1 MIDLNLLRTFAK
13 VSELGSF
20 TKAANY
26 LKQPKSRVSRAIT
39 RLETDLGTQLI
50 RRTTRTTALTEAG
63 QELFQ
68 KTNKLLSQLYT
79 EVDSIAHE
87 AQELT
92 GTLKLSAPEDFSQ
105 QILPTLI
112 SEFSDL
118 HPKISFDVLAS
129 NNEVNLTTNEID
141 VAFKIGPLKDS
152 SLMFRKIGTV
162 SLILVAAP
170 SYYSKYGVPKS
181 IEDLKNHR
189 ILSFI
194 NQNNGD
200 ILKPLYQKFSTSD
213 QFKPFL
219 TCNSFF
225 MIHKLTCEGR
235 GLSILP
241 DFFCKQ
247 SLIDGKLI
255 RTLTEW
261 RASEV
266 DIQLVYPP
274 VKKQSK
280 KVRSFIDFAIEKTS
294 YLNLNS

>member
-39 RLETDLGTQLI
+39 RLEADLNTQLI
-50 RRTTRTTALTEAG
+50 RRTTRTTTLTETG
-63 QELFQ
+63 KELFQ
-68 KTNKLLSQLYT
+68 KTNSLLSQLYT

-87 AQELT
+87 GQELT

-112 SEFSDL
+112 SEFSEL
-118 HPKISFDVLAS
+118 HPKISFEVLAS
-129 NNEVNLTTNEID
+129 NSEVNLTTDEID
-141 VAFKIGPLKDS
+141 VAFKIGALKDS

-162 SLILVAAP
+162 SLVLVASP
-170 SYYSKYGVPKS
+170 TYYSKYGIPKT
-181 IEDLKNHR
+181 IDDLKDHKL
-189 ILSFI
+189 LSFV
-194 NQNNGD
+194 NQNNSD
-200 ILKPLYQKFSTSD
+200 VLEPLYEKFSATAK
-213 QFKPFL
+213 FRPFL

-225 MIHKLTCEGR
+225 MIHKLACEGR

-241 DFFCKQ
+241 DFFCKS
-247 SLIDGKLI
+247 SLGDGKLI
-255 RTLTEW
+255 RCLPEW
-261 RASEV
+261 GASAV
-266 DIQLVYPP
+266 DIQLVYLP

-280 KVRSFIDFAIEKTS
+280 KIRAFIDFTIEKAIK
-294 YLNLNS
+294 